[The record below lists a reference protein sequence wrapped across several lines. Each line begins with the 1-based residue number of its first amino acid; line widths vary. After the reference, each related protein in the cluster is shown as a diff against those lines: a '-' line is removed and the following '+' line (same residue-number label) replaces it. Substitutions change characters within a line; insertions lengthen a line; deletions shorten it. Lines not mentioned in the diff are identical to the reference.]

1 MRFFF
6 QGLCF
11 HQIVLFLC
19 LWSATLVHS
28 LGPGMLMACNNNLI
42 SYLTTL
48 IQEPA
53 LVKHSHI
60 LALLDQ
66 CVPPCGL
73 YCVQFLTACHKMS
86 A

>member
-1 MRFFF
+1 
-6 QGLCF
+6 
-11 HQIVLFLC
+11 
-19 LWSATLVHS
+19 
-28 LGPGMLMACNNNLI
+28 MLMACNDNLI